1 MELSPDCSNA
11 TVPMVC
17 LQSGDHTTV
26 ATITM
31 TQEYSVWVCVLYKY
45 LLVIVYFGNSVNN
58 NVFIYAESDRSG
70 DYFRLVGGRSEREG
84 RVEVFH
90 EGEWGTV
97 CDDQWDSNEA
107 EVACRQLGLL
117 EDGSSKYFS
126 YIRCII

>member
-45 LLVIVYFGNSVNN
+45 LLIIVYFGNCVNN
-58 NVFIYAESDRSG
+58 SVFMQSLIEVETTFVWLVVVVRERAEWRCFMKESG
-70 DYFRLVGGRSEREG
+70 ALCVMSSGIVMKQKWHVDN
-84 RVEVFH
+84 
-90 EGEWGTV
+90 
-97 CDDQWDSNEA
+97 WDS
-107 EVACRQLGLL
+107 
-117 EDGSSKYFS
+117 
-126 YIRCII
+126 